1 MNILE
6 AKQYLNGNGY
16 ILIDE
21 KSEYDN
27 IKDSR
32 AELEERILKLAGD
45 KKDKATQER
54 AQEVINKLNTV
65 FNPDTMEDLKNWKGW
80 ESLYKAKIKKGA
92 EDIDDVAKEMYE
104 LTEQSGSVFISTG
117 KTEEGLVGVVIDCV
131 KKPVSQDEVNANL
144 QQQVIS
150 LLKSPELIEAEK
162 DKEYLL
168 EKAKQL
174 TGFLGGLV
182 SEFLEK
188 GLLKMPKMEPAT
200 TLKATYYT
208 QDDKGKMS
216 KFQASKDMKAR
227 QAAWADKAKAARWKN
242 LEKENESY
250 INESFLGDAFN
261 AIKNAGKKVFTM
273 FMFKLFGGKAQAA
286 LNDYVDAQK
295 AYRKSIKALYA
306 EAIDLE

>member
-1 MNILE
+1 M
-6 AKQYLNGNGY
+6 A
-16 ILIDE
+16 
-21 KSEYDN
+21 
-27 IKDSR
+27 
-32 AELEERILKLAGD
+32 
-45 KKDKATQER
+45 
-54 AQEVINKLNTV
+54 
-65 FNPDTMEDLKNWKGW
+65 
-80 ESLYKAKIKKGA
+80 
-92 EDIDDVAKEMYE
+92 
-104 LTEQSGSVFISTG
+104 
-117 KTEEGLVGVVIDCV
+117 
-131 KKPVSQDEVNANL
+131 
-144 QQQVIS
+144 

-188 GLLKMPKMEPAT
+188 GLLKMPKMEPVT
-200 TLKATYYT
+200 TLKANYYT
-208 QDDKGKMS
+208 QDAKGKMS
-216 KFQASKDMKAR
+216 RFQASKDMKAR

-250 INESFLGDAFN
+250 INESFIGDAFN

>member
-6 AKQYLNGNGY
+6 AKQYLNGQGY

-32 AELEERILKLAGD
+32 AELEQRILKLAGN

-54 AQEVINKLNTV
+54 AQEVVNKLNTV
-65 FNPDTMEDLKNWKGW
+65 FNTDTMEDLKNWKGW
-80 ESLYKAKIKKGA
+80 ESLYKAKIKTAA

-104 LTEQSGSVFISTG
+104 LTEQSGSIFISTG

-182 SEFLEK
+182 SEFLDK
-188 GLLKMPKMEPAT
+188 GLLKMPKMEPST

-208 QDDKGKMS
+208 QDEKGKMS
-216 KFQASKDMKAR
+216 KFQAGKDMKAR

>member
-6 AKQYLNGNGY
+6 AKQYLNGKGY

-32 AELEERILKLAGD
+32 AELEERILKLAGNE
-45 KKDKATQER
+45 KDKATQER

-208 QDDKGKMS
+208 QDEKGKMS

-250 INESFLGDAFN
+250 INESFIGDAFN

-295 AYRKSIKALYA
+295 AYRKSVKALYA

>member
-6 AKQYLNGNGY
+6 AKQYLNGKGY

-32 AELEERILKLAGD
+32 AELEKRILKLAGD
-45 KKDKATQER
+45 GKDKATQER

-65 FNPDTMEDLKNWKGW
+65 FNTDTMEDLKNWKGW
-80 ESLYKAKIKKGA
+80 ESLYKAKIKTAA

-104 LTEQSGSVFISTG
+104 LTEQSGSIFISTG

>member
-1 MNILE
+1 MDILE
-6 AKQYLNGNGY
+6 AKQYLNGEGY

-54 AQEVINKLNTV
+54 AQEVVNKLNTV

-104 LTEQSGSVFISTG
+104 LTEQSGPIFISTG
-117 KTEEGLVGVVIDCV
+117 KTEEGLVGVVIDSV
-131 KKPVSQDEVNANL
+131 KKPVSQDEVNAGL

-188 GLLKMPKMEPAT
+188 GLLKMPKMEPVT

-216 KFQASKDMKAR
+216 KFQAGKDMKAR

>member
-6 AKQYLNGNGY
+6 AKQYLNGEGY

-32 AELEERILKLAGD
+32 AELEERIMKPAGD
-45 KKDKATQER
+45 GKDKATQER
-54 AQEVINKLNTV
+54 AQEVMNKLNTV

-104 LTEQSGSVFISTG
+104 LTEQSGSIFISTG

-216 KFQASKDMKAR
+216 KFQAGKDMKAR

>member
-1 MNILE
+1 MDILE

-65 FNPDTMEDLKNWKGW
+65 FNTDTMEDLKNWKGW

-104 LTEQSGSVFISTG
+104 LTEQSGSIFISTG

-286 LNDYVDAQK
+286 LNDYVVAQK
-295 AYRKSIKALYA
+295 AYRKSVKALYA